1 MSFIWLVNGK
11 NIISLLLISQYIRK
25 KVILDYTDS
34 SEEESTDAY
43 SDEDS
48 MNDKNKD
55 KAPLKN
61 PISVDSNKVLINV
74 LRWRIFNIDI
84 WKIKVKLKI

>member
-1 MSFIWLVNGK
+1 
-11 NIISLLLISQYIRK
+11 
-25 KVILDYTDS
+25 
-34 SEEESTDAY
+34 
-43 SDEDS
+43 

-74 LRWRIFNIDI
+74 LRWLIFNIDI
-84 WKIKVKLKI
+84 WKIKVKLKN